1 MEDFVLKRKNLFTFA
16 MIYGFMVILKM
27 LVVLLIGVL
36 VLQLHIVKMWLDE
49 NIEVYSSIF

>member
-1 MEDFVLKRKNLFTFA
+1 MEDFVLNRKNLFTFA
-16 MIYGFMVILKM
+16 MIYGFIVILKM